1 MACSRCSKKACK
13 EKGKNEEREW
23 AKGQTALIRKQKEAL
38 RSTLPVP
45 LPLLNHILL
54 LLVTTGKETLL
65 LAEIICSNRGS
76 GCHLSS
82 ASQKLDFWSSL
93 VVQWLTLWVTN
104 AGGPGSIPSQGTRAH
119 MLQLKSSN
127 SAMKIKDTGCCNYI
141 RPKTAK

>member
-38 RSTLPVP
+38 RSPLPVP
-45 LPLLNHILL
+45 LPLLNHVLL
-54 LLVTTGKETLL
+54 LLVTTGRVPAPRQDHLL
-65 LAEIICSNRGS
+65 HRGS
-76 GCHLSS
+76 GCHLSV
-82 ASQKLDFWSSL
+82 ASQELDFWTSL
-93 VVQWLTLWVTN
+93 VVQWLTLWATN

-127 SAMKIKDTGCCNYI
+127 SAMKIKDTACCNYI

>member
-65 LAEIICSNRGS
+65 LAEIICSTGALDAISPQLLKNWTS
-76 GCHLSS
+76 GLPW
-82 ASQKLDFWSSL
+82 WSS
-93 VVQWLTLWVTN
+93 
-104 AGGPGSIPSQGTRAH
+104 G
-119 MLQLKSSN
+119 
-127 SAMKIKDTGCCNYI
+127 
-141 RPKTAK
+141 